1 MNRDAF
7 ARLCHLVEYSGG
19 LKGNRNVSVSE
30 QLAMFLSILAHH
42 TKNRIVKKSYRRSGR
57 TVSKHFHGVLNAIIR
72 LHSLLLAKPVPIDE
86 DCTNERWKWFKG
98 CLGALDGTYIPVKVS
113 KSDRGRYRNRK
124 GHISVNVLGV
134 CDRYMNFIYVLTGW
148 EGSAADARVLRDAI
162 TRNNGSRVPIGNYYL
177 CDNGYVNG
185 EGFLTPYRGLRY
197 HLDDWVQ
204 GRYAPQNKEELF
216 NMKHSKARNVIER
229 TFGLLKMRWAIL
241 RSPSFYPIKVHN
253 RIIMACCL
261 LHNFIRKVMP
271 EDPLENELAQ
281 FVEANE
287 ANVDA
292 YVDVVERA
300 MDGESSCR
308 DSSKGNVTSNRR
320 RIWTL
325 KEEEVLVQALKDL
338 VQQGWKGE
346 NGFRTGYL
354 MVLEKAMLKAFP
366 SSDLRGEPHINSKV
380 HVWKKHYA
388 SLQGMFGHSG
398 FSWNEAS
405 MTITVEKEFWEE
417 YIKKDPNARTLRHNS
432 FPFFHSWC
440 EIFGKDRATG
450 ENAEDF
456 NSADNDQLDVNMH
469 KINEPVEN
477 YSKDASEDGDDDV
490 VSICKTSGEASS
502 KKTKSKKRKLVD
514 TTGEKIVD
522 LMETFCNKT
531 NERLADISKRIG
543 YEFDMSQKR
552 TAVFDAL
559 GALGVLDV
567 SEQIS
572 VAQRLCN
579 NSKDLDLFFSL
590 PDFAKVEMVRMLIS
604 KQI

>member
-1 MNRDAF
+1 MSDSDYLDSLRMNRDAF

-42 TKNRIVKKSYRRSGR
+42 TKNQIVKKSYRRSGR

-72 LHSLLLAKPVPIDE
+72 LHSMLLAKPVPIDE

-113 KSDRGRYRNRK
+113 KSYRGRYRNRK
-124 GHISVNVLGV
+124 GQISVNVLGV
-134 CDRYMNFIYVLTGW
+134 CDHYMNSIYVLTGW
-148 EGSAADARVLRDAI
+148 EGSAADARVLQDAI
-162 TRNNGSRVPIGNYYL
+162 TRNNGLRVPIGNYYL

-216 NMKHSKARNVIER
+216 NMKHSKARN
-229 TFGLLKMRWAIL
+229 
-241 RSPSFYPIKVHN
+241 
-253 RIIMACCL
+253 
-261 LHNFIRKVMP
+261 
-271 EDPLENELAQ
+271 
-281 FVEANE
+281 
-287 ANVDA
+287 
-292 YVDVVERA
+292 
-300 MDGESSCR
+300 
-308 DSSKGNVTSNRR
+308 
-320 RIWTL
+320 TL

-388 SLQGMFGHSG
+388 SLQGMFAHSG

-417 YIKKDPNARTLRHNS
+417 YIK
-432 FPFFHSWC
+432 
-440 EIFGKDRATG
+440 
-450 ENAEDF
+450 
-456 NSADNDQLDVNMH
+456 
-469 KINEPVEN
+469 
-477 YSKDASEDGDDDV
+477 DASEDGDDDV
-490 VSICKTSGEASS
+490 VSTCKTSGEASS

-522 LMETFCNKT
+522 LMGTFCNQT

-567 SEQIS
+567 SEQIF